1 MMLKLILI
9 LINQFEHPQI
19 IQNNLNYNFESNNN
33 KEKNII
39 KFNVKFIHQYG
50 NETVLICN
58 ANDIISEVIGRY
70 REKSKDYNENLFSFK
85 GKKSDEHSSST
96 LQEKGIRNWSAIIV
110 QAIGSLKGGNFII

>member
-1 MMLKLILI
+1 
-9 LINQFEHPQI
+9 
-19 IQNNLNYNFESNNN
+19 LNYNYESNNN
-33 KEKNII
+33 NEKNII

-70 REKSKDYNENLFSFK
+70 REKSGDYNENLFSFN

-96 LQEKGIRNWSAIIV
+96 LQEKRIRNWSAIIV